1 MHSIALFA
9 AAVLA
14 YLALNARLGAMSSG
28 VHIPQC
34 PTVASLQELPDM
46 QACRQVLA
54 MAQDPRQGCAA
65 LGPFLPIPDTPAGGY
80 VRKCDLCGCSTV
92 VEICQIGLPM
102 WNDTGYCTPR
112 CLIFRGLIQSCSPLL
127 LTGAGAY
134 CSLANLHV
142 RRTAGSRTDSSAAL
156 QRSCS

>member
-34 PTVASLQELPDM
+34 PTVTSLQELPDM

-65 LGPFLPIPDTPAGGY
+65 LGPLLPIPDTPAGGY
-80 VRKCDLCGCSTV
+80 VR
-92 VEICQIGLPM
+92 M
-102 WNDTGYCTPR
+102 
-112 CLIFRGLIQSCSPLL
+112 
-127 LTGAGAY
+127 
-134 CSLANLHV
+134 
-142 RRTAGSRTDSSAAL
+142 
-156 QRSCS
+156 